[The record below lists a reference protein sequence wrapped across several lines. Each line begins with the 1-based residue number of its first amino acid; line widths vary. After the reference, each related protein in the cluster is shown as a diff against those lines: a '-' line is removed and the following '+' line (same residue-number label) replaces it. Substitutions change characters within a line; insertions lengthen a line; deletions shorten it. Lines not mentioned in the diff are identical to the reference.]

1 MVIIVYVLIILASVT
16 QSATTK
22 LFHRACP
29 HSAVFNAIKACTAFL
44 LFALAAM
51 FDFTLHLPTVFF
63 GLSYGACLCVSMYA
77 GYQALCRGPMA
88 LTSMLV
94 SFSVMIP
101 LIWGITVGN
110 ETLKAIQYPAL
121 ALLLGAIF
129 LTNADKIR
137 AKSGEGTETRYG
149 IWLLFVGIT
158 FACNGVC
165 SILQKQHQTLYP
177 EAYSREFMLF
187 AMLLCS
193 VVFSLTA
200 LRKISPKELRSVKGK
215 HLGVLSGLS
224 NGIANFL
231 TLILAG
237 MENASVL
244 FPIISA
250 GTILAS
256 LLCGSLLFREKLK
269 ANHFVALAAGVV
281 AVVLLKL

>member
-1 MVIIVYVLIILASVT
+1 MVIVVYVLIILASVT

-22 LFHRACP
+22 LFNQKCT
-29 HSAVFNAIKACTAFL
+29 HSAVFNAIRSCTAL
-44 LFALAAM
+44 ILFALIAA
-51 FDFTLHLPTVFF
+51 FGFAFHLPTVLF
-63 GLSYGACLCVSMYA
+63 GALYGVSLCVSMYT

-94 SFSVMIP
+94 SFSVIIP

-110 ETLKAIQYPAL
+110 ETLKSLQYPAL
-121 ALLLGAIF
+121 ILLFLAII
-129 LTNADKIR
+129 LTNADKIK
-137 AKSGEGTETRYG
+137 AKRDTQTNYFL
-149 IWLLFVGIT
+149 WLLFVAIT
-158 FACNGVC
+158 FICNGAC

-193 VVFSLTA
+193 VVFLISA
-200 LRKISPKELRSVKGK
+200 FRRISPKELKGIKGK
-215 HLGVLSGLS
+215 RYGVLSGLA

-231 TLILAG
+231 TLVLAG

-250 GTILAS
+250 GTLLAA
-256 LLCGSLLFREKLK
+256 LLCGKLLFKEKLRV
-269 ANHFVALAAGVV
+269 NHYAALAAGIV

>member
-1 MVIIVYVLIILASVT
+1 MVIVVYILIIISSAT

-22 LFHRACP
+22 LFNRNCP
-29 HSAVFNAIKACTAFL
+29 NSAVFNTIKSCTAL
-44 LFALAAM
+44 VLFALIAS
-51 FDFTLHLPTVFF
+51 FDFSFHLPTVLF
-63 GLSYGACLCVSMYA
+63 GFSYGTCLCISMYA
-77 GYQALCRGPMA
+77 GYKALCCGPMA

-94 SFSVMIP
+94 SFSIVIP

-110 ETLKAIQYPAL
+110 ETLKSLQYPAL
-121 ALLLGAIF
+121 ILLFLAII
-129 LTNADKIR
+129 LTNADKIK
-137 AKSGEGTETRYG
+137 AKKTTQTNYCL
-149 IWLLFVGIT
+149 WLLFVGIT
-158 FACNGVC
+158 FACNGIC

-193 VVFSLTA
+193 VVFSISA
-200 LRKISPKELRSVKGK
+200 FRKISPKELRGIKGK
-215 HLGVLSGLS
+215 RYGVLSGLA

-231 TLILAG
+231 TLVLAG

-256 LLCGSLLFREKLK
+256 LVCGRLLFKEKLK
-269 ANHFVALAAGVV
+269 ANHYAALAAGIV
-281 AVVLLKL
+281 AVILFKL

>member
-1 MVIIVYVLIILASVT
+1 MVIAVYILIILASVT

-22 LFHRACP
+22 LFNQNCS
-29 HSAVFNAIKACTAFL
+29 HSTVFNAIKSCTAL
-44 LFALAAM
+44 ILFALISA
-51 FDFTLHLPTVFF
+51 FGFTFHLPTVLF
-63 GLSYGACLCVSMYA
+63 GVLYGAILCISMYA

-94 SFSVMIP
+94 SFSVVVP

-110 ETLKAIQYPAL
+110 ETLKSLQYPAL
-121 ALLLGAIF
+121 ILLFLAII
-129 LTNADKIR
+129 LTNADKIK
-137 AKSGEGTETRYG
+137 AKKTTQTNYCL
-149 IWLLFVGIT
+149 WLLFVGIT
-158 FACNGVC
+158 FACNGIC

-193 VVFSLTA
+193 VVFLISA
-200 LRKISPKELRSVKGK
+200 FRKISPKELKGIKGK
-215 HLGVLSGLS
+215 RYGVLSGLA

-231 TLILAG
+231 TLVLAG

-250 GTILAS
+250 GTLLVA
-256 LLCGSLLFREKLK
+256 LLCGKLLFKEKLK
-269 ANHFVALAAGVV
+269 ANHYVALATGIV

>member
-1 MVIIVYVLIILASVT
+1 MVIIVYISIILASVT

-22 LFHRACP
+22 LFNQNCSN
-29 HSAVFNAIKACTAFL
+29 SAVFNAMRSCTAL
-44 LFALAAM
+44 VLFALIAA
-51 FDFTLHLPTVFF
+51 FGFTFHLPTVLF
-63 GLSYGACLCVSMYA
+63 GVLYGTCLCISMFA

-101 LIWGITVGN
+101 LIYGITVGN
-110 ETLKAIQYPAL
+110 ETLKKIQYL
-121 ALLLGAIF
+121 ALVLLLLAII
-129 LTNADKIR
+129 LTNADKIK
-137 AKSGEGTETRYG
+137 AKKTTQTNYCL
-149 IWLLFVGIT
+149 WLLFVGIT
-158 FACNGVC
+158 FACNGIC
-165 SILQKQHQTLYP
+165 SILQKQHQSLYP

-193 VVFSLTA
+193 SVFSISA
-200 LRKISPKELRSVKGK
+200 FRKISPKELRGIKGK
-215 HLGVLSGLS
+215 RYGVLSGLA
-224 NGIANFL
+224 NAIANFL
-231 TLILAG
+231 TWVLAG

-256 LLCGSLLFREKLK
+256 LVCGRLLFKEKLK
-269 ANHFVALAAGVV
+269 ANHYAALALGII